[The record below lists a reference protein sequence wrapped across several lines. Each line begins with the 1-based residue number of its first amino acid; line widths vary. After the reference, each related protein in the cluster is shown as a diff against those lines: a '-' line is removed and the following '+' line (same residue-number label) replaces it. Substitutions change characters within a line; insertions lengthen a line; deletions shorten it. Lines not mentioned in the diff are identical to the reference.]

1 MFCGVSVS
9 ILSVVE
15 SVRCSQARHTLSR
28 LNTKLFFY
36 SCVMN
41 FNVVERGQISK
52 YIYKNICISV
62 HWFSRVCA
70 YDRCVRARARARTHA
85 LDRTPYRI
93 TESQNTIHE

>member
-70 YDRCVRARARARTHA
+70 YDRCARARARTHA